1 MMPVSKIGYVEMSS
15 SGTRGYPRAFPS
27 GSGQVGLG
35 PIKKIRARAPEK
47 SRKNGSGGLGLGSGL
62 GPIHPYW
69 TMCLKDKAF
78 RRQSSG

>member
-1 MMPVSKIGYVEMSS
+1 MMAVSKIGYVEMSS

-47 SRKNGSGGLGLGSGL
+47 SRKNGSGGLGLGSGS
-62 GPIHPYW
+62 GPFRPY
-69 TMCLKDKAF
+69 
-78 RRQSSG
+78 